1 MCIYMLILELDFAAD
16 RMFLKRQKNG
26 NAFHQFDRLPR
37 VICRELP
44 LFCSDA
50 HVAVGLWV

>member
-1 MCIYMLILELDFAAD
+1 MLIVELISAAD
-16 RMFLKRQKNG
+16 RMFLKRQRDRE
-26 NAFHQFDRLPR
+26 FDRLPW

-44 LFCSDA
+44 LLRSDA

>member
-1 MCIYMLILELDFAAD
+1 MYIYMLILELVFAPD
-16 RMFLKRQKNG
+16 RMFLQRLKNG
-26 NAFHQFDRLPR
+26 NVFHQFDRLPR

-44 LFCSDA
+44 LLLSDV